1 MVSTLGTK
9 RTEKNE
15 REKYR
20 NIFMNEIKNHKSDG
34 EKLFGKWGKKEFAL
48 IDESDLEIQLV
59 RLNSSDSFV
68 LILCA

>member
-34 EKLFGKWGKKEFAL
+34 EKLFGK
-48 IDESDLEIQLV
+48 
-59 RLNSSDSFV
+59 
-68 LILCA
+68 